1 MSSWTTT
8 PVKPLSFFLTLPVP
22 CSDRKSP
29 FLVPS
34 LQGRIIGAP
43 AACQNAPL
51 GAGPEDFL
59 PFLAKNTGPAFDRR
73 GRGDS
78 IHTDGAKPSSIK
90 NSSPLGLSDSPSC
103 PQGFGGYRNR
113 GWCFPQP
120 GRNNYRKESTG
131 RVYRFMGGPIARIDS
146 GLGGSDCTK

>member
-1 MSSWTTT
+1 MSSWSTT
-8 PVKPLSFFLTLPVP
+8 PVKPLSSFLTLPVP

-78 IHTDGAKPSSIK
+78 IHTDGAKPSLIK

-103 PQGFGGYRNR
+103 PQGFGAYRNR
-113 GWCFPQP
+113 GGVFHNRA
-120 GRNNYRKESTG
+120 GITTGKNLSEES
-131 RVYRFMGGPIARIDS
+131 I
-146 GLGGSDCTK
+146 